1 VRVLGFAL
9 MGGVEVRRKAVKA
22 RRGKV
27 GDGSQG
33 AIGNSGSQDAI
44 EG

>member
-9 MGGVEVRRKAVKA
+9 MGGVEVRRRPMKAK
-22 RRGKV
+22 RGKV
-27 GDGSQG
+27 ADGSQG
-33 AIGNSGSQDAI
+33 AIGNGGSQDAI